1 MRETILVQYFF
12 CASNSL
18 FFMSFLLFE
27 KYLLKR
33 KVLFELNSNNVLFLY
48 FFVTVIYL
56 SFRTERSEHIAWDVV

>member
-18 FFMSFLLFE
+18 FFMSFPIFE

-33 KVLFELNSNNVLFLY
+33 KVLFELNSNSVLFLY
-48 FFVTVIYL
+48 FFLLQSFIFL
-56 SFRTERSEHIAWDVV
+56 SEQREVNISLGM

>member
-18 FFMSFLLFE
+18 FFMSFPLFE

-33 KVLFELNSNNVLFLY
+33 KVLFELNSNSVLFLY
-48 FFVTVIYL
+48 FFCYSHL
-56 SFRTERSEHIAWDVV
+56 SFFPNREK